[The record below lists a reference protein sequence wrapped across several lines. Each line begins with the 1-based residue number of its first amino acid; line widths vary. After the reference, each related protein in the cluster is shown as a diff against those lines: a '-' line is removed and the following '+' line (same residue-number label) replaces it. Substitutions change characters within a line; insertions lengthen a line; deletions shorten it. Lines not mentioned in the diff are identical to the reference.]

1 MCNQDECFFIIN
13 RSPAANV
20 LIKTLLW
27 DCLQQCPIITELKS
41 LHNCEG
47 VVCSFR
53 LLLRK
58 MKHQAYFNFVFSS
71 WLSVPS
77 KQPACLFTDGREL
90 CNCSS
95 FCFPGFHVE
104 KIKETLLFVTY
115 HNRRLSL
122 MFIMYHNNRLSHM
135 QAPQRGPLG
144 PTMVVSMASSSVGTL
159 SSHTVNPRKPHPMP
173 TPYILLPPAPCTFDF
188 SIEGNNSN
196 QVPQV
201 TTKVIWL
208 AHATRQ
214 SVSQLVIVIH
224 PRSPQEASK
233 TVT

>member
-1 MCNQDECFFIIN
+1 MCNQDECFFHN
-13 RSPAANV
+13 KYVACSKCFN
-20 LIKTLLW
+20 KTLLW

-47 VVCSFR
+47 VANFR

-71 WLSVPS
+71 WLSMHS

-90 CNCSS
+90 CTCSS

-104 KIKETLLFVTY
+104 KIKETLMFFTY
-115 HNRRLSL
+115 HNRLSL
-122 MFIMYHNNRLSHM
+122 MFIMYYNNRLSHM
-135 QAPQRGPLG
+135 QAPQGWPLG
-144 PTMVVSMASSSVGTL
+144 PTMVVSMASSTVGTL
-159 SSHTVNPRKPHPMP
+159 SSHRVNPREPHPMP
-173 TPYILLPPAPCTFDF
+173 TPHILLPLAPCTFDF
-188 SIEGNNSN
+188 SIQGNDSN

-201 TTKVIWL
+201 TAKAIWL